1 MTWLNLLIAGVGIVG
16 VLLIVEGVRRW
27 LDEIDRLRDIARAE
41 WLEKQR
47 RERGE

>member
-1 MTWLNLLIAGVGIVG
+1 MIVFDILMALVGIVG

-41 WLEKQR
+41 WQEKQ